1 MPGKSLAAG
10 TPAWRQCALLP
21 EGYCQTLIEASVDL
35 KPVFHPGKTV
45 LCIISQ
51 DCDIAS
57 VECKEPYV
65 DVIAGDRIDRA
76 SSEYLNTRN
85 PRCLHLLAETAV
97 ISFSIHDK
105 FRIPKEALAGVI
117 QDEAMQLPSDQ
128 RDILR
133 RWVGRRYLRAAF
145 PGAFNKRL
153 ATGTLKE
160 LEKTPVAD
168 DVSVILVWTT
178 DDELPEGTDY
188 HAKVIVGIKDGLS
201 EERKDAIEKAFET
214 ALSPA
219 GIVIDDI
226 RLSDED
232 DITYRNLR
240 TYKRLEKDYRSLPEA
255 GNAAVPPAS
264 LDGL

>member
-1 MPGKSLAAG
+1 MPEKALAAG
-10 TPAWRQCALLP
+10 ESAWRQCDLLP
-21 EGYCQTLIEASVDL
+21 AGYSQSLIEASVDL
-35 KPVFHPGKTV
+35 KPEFHPGKTV
-45 LCIISQ
+45 LYIISQ
-51 DCDIAS
+51 DCDIVAFKG
-57 VECKEPYV
+57 KEPYV
-65 DVIAGDRIDRA
+65 DIVAGERIERA
-76 SSEYLNTRN
+76 ASEYQNTRN
-85 PRCLHLLAETAV
+85 PRCLHLLTKIGV

-105 FRIPKEALAGVI
+105 FRIPKGSLAGVI
-117 QDEAMQLPSDQ
+117 KDEAMQLPPDQ
-128 RDILR
+128 RDILK

-145 PGAFNKRL
+145 PDAFNKRL
-153 ATGTLKE
+153 TAGTLKE

-168 DVSVILVWTT
+168 DISVILVWTT
-178 DDELPEGTDY
+178 DEELPEGTDY
-188 HAKVIVGIKDGLS
+188 HAKLIIGIIDGLS
-201 EERKDAIEKAFET
+201 EDRKEEIEKAFET

-255 GNAAVPPAS
+255 GTAALPPAS